1 MATKNLGNISVK
13 GYRFFNGGWSS
24 TTYSSLAASY
34 SGPNASGVWH
44 ATVDKITL
52 PSFTNSKYQQPYS
65 ISLTVPILKGGSS
78 SPASGS
84 LYAYLYSSDPGGS
97 SKFSTTPAAD
107 SPPSGH
113 IGYGSVGYSGLTQK
127 NQDFTV
133 TINVNSTD
141 LTSGGSYYVWLK
153 TSTYTQIHYGGEAP
167 TGSLTGTEVP
177 STYTISYNK
186 NCEESQAIVSLP
198 SAATVTSGSTYSVP
212 SDVPWKY
219 DAAMYWYE
227 TSGGSTV
234 YPGGSLSNVTS
245 NQTLSC
251 CWETKTS
258 LAENGSVTPNFYFP
272 NQRRVYKF
280 TPSVTRKYKINAPAN
295 TTGAT
300 NPDIYLYQDS
310 NTSLSESVNAA
321 KTNESITYTLNART
335 DYYIHIKVDTTGFS
349 KGCTTN
355 LNLHAIYNIKYDAN
369 GGSGTPS
376 AQEQE
381 YGSYITITTDEP
393 TRTGYSFLGW
403 SADENAT
410 TASYVAGDDYQP
422 NADTTLYAVWKSND
436 LVLEPNKD
444 YTATISTAGTSVYY
458 SFTPSTTATYGIY
471 SVHGSGDTYVYLYDS
486 SNKVIAKDDD
496 AGPGSNF
503 RLTYNLTAGE
513 TYRFRIKFYSSSTTG
528 NIPFYFG
535 EVYTVSIA
543 GINNIT
549 EVTGSGAY
557 IYQEVC
563 TINATP
569 QEGYIFDRFEL
580 NGEEIKDNPYTFIP
594 DEDITVNAYANR
606 ASYEISAVSS
616 NTNRGTVSGG
626 GSYAFG
632 SQATL
637 TATAKTGYQFNYWS
651 DGSSTYDDNPL
662 KWTVTSED
670 KTFTA
675 YFKEEEVQKY
685 TITYH
690 SNNSFNKTI
699 EIEYNYNTTPKTITL
714 SQLSGAFKSHTF
726 YYDKNASDAILAAQN
741 VTLYPILEKW
751 TTNAD
756 GTGQSYAPKTD
767 ITVLDDIDLYAQ
779 WTYRTQDD
787 LSTPTRSG
795 YNFIGWFTA
804 PTGGTKITII
814 DDNVESGITI
824 YAHWSQEITYAVD
837 CLISEGIE
845 SIRQEGELADG
856 QRYKITAIP
865 KEGYEFYYFIQD
877 SSDVKI
883 WQNPYE
889 FTIDKPYTYF
899 QAFAK
904 KIQYEIK
911 YNPTRGTGIMTPG
924 HKTYGEP
931 YKVATNEFSAP
942 IDDSISYSLILDYR
956 DGTGEKTVE
965 NIQNTIQYNFSHW
978 NLNSTSGNVYYE
990 NSTYDINEKAEFFA
1004 NWSSNTIKGT
1014 YTLPTPTRETNT
1026 IRTYTINFNANG
1038 GTTEK
1043 TQGECKL
1050 QNEYTFTNWS
1060 NGTNTF
1066 SGGSEF
1072 SFDGSESSITLS
1084 ANWASKQNRIPV
1096 TFPTK
1101 EECKRSGY
1109 ELLGWG
1115 TTANTTTPYAQP
1127 GDEKFISGSPT
1138 FYAIWKQITYSVTYD
1153 LNGGDKSDAFQDQ
1166 TNLTSYTI
1174 PNTIPTKTN
1183 SSFDY
1188 WLIKETGE
1196 HYSPGN
1202 TITLTQ
1208 NITLQAVW
1216 LGYYTITILSSEG
1229 VDSVEFVS
1237 GTSTAV
1243 AGSTVQIKAIIK
1255 DKGYYFYRWMD
1266 NNGNQLSSQN
1276 PITIK
1281 NINQNYIITPIA
1293 LPNYGINLLLN
1304 KGQANIGVNGST
1316 GSFYSI
1322 SLYYN
1327 RFWYQ
1332 MAAGGQGAAPDTSQ
1346 KITQLTPPLRYGYKF
1361 TGYYLNDG
1369 TQVVD
1374 ENGVLTDDYTCIT
1387 GMTYAN
1393 ARWKPLGLVHIR
1405 VDNEWKYAIPYI
1417 YDGTE
1422 WRQAIAHVYE
1432 KKTPDSSEYEW
1443 KVSI

>member
-1 MATKNLGNISVK
+1 MATASVGTKLYWYNSGWNETKVGGDTASTGGAGTTGLYNGPKRTIIPVTVTPSSNYKITSVSLKIGLVGGSTKQSVTLYARAYNTLDNAKDNRDAGWSTSGQLGNQGSVSATDVTSSGSMLTITIS
-13 GYRFFNGGWSS
+13 GLSITS
-24 TTYSSLAASY
+24 TTTLYIALHTDPDKDGTTGWQIWTRDSGNCDLPTAS
-34 SGPNASGVWH
+34 
-44 ATVDKITL
+44 ATESANT
-52 PSFTNSKYQQPYS
+52 
-65 ISLTVPILKGGSS
+65 
-78 SPASGS
+78 
-84 LYAYLYSSDPGGS
+84 
-97 SKFSTTPAAD
+97 
-107 SPPSGH
+107 H
-113 IGYGSVGYSGLTQK
+113 
-127 NQDFTV
+127 
-133 TINVNSTD
+133 
-141 LTSGGSYYVWLK
+141 
-153 TSTYTQIHYGGEAP
+153 
-167 TGSLTGTEVP
+167 
-177 STYTISYNK
+177 TISYNK
-186 NCEESQAIVSLP
+186 NCEESQAVVSLP

-227 TSGGSTV
+227 TSEGSTV

-258 LAENGSVTPNFYFP
+258 LAENGSITPNFYFP

-321 KTNESITYTLNART
+321 RTNESITYTLNART

-369 GGSGTPS
+369 GGSGAPS

-503 RLTYNLTAGE
+503 RLTYDLTAGE
-513 TYRFRIKFYSSSTTG
+513 TYRFKIKFYSSSTTG
-528 NIPFYFG
+528 DIPFYFG

-557 IYQEVC
+557 IYQEAC

-662 KWTVTSED
+662 KWTVTSEN

-699 EIEYNYNTTPKTITL
+699 EIEYDYNTTPKTITL

-787 LSTPTRSG
+787 LSTPTRNG

-889 FTIDKPYTYF
+889 FTIDKDKPYTYF

-942 IDDSISYSLILDYR
+942 INDSISYSLILDYR

-1026 IRTYTINFNANG
+1026 VRTYTINFNANG

-1084 ANWASKQNRIPV
+1084 ANWASKQNHIPV

-1237 GTSTAV
+1237 GTSTVV

-1346 KITQLTPPLRYGYKF
+1346 KITQLTPPIRYGYKF
-1361 TGYYLNDG
+1361 TGYYLNDD

-1393 ARWKPLGLVHIR
+1393 ARWEPLGLVHIR